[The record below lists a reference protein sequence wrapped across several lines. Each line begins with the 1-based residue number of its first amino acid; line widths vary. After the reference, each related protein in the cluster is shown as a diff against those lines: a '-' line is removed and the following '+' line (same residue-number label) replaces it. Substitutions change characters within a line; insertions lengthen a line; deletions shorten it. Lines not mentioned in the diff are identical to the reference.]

1 MSTDTGAG
9 TGTGR
14 GAGTA
19 GGLVTLVA
27 LLRVSGGGRYTS
39 AVVVDALAAGLM
51 RPFLLLY
58 GIGVLHLGAGDAG
71 IALSV
76 GMLAGLGAVPL
87 TGRWI
92 DRGALAAP
100 VAATLLVRVAG
111 TLVLLVAGGPVGYTA
126 AAVLLGIGVQSW
138 PAAHAAVVAALTDD
152 RQRDAA
158 LAAARSLRNAGL
170 GAGALIATVAVA
182 GGTGALRGLALVT
195 VVGYL
200 VAAGLVGSMRVAVGG
215 PSEGGYERGDAAPV
229 GGGAGAEGDMHGG
242 QLRHVTVLS
251 LANLPY
257 AFCYDVLEVALPAL
271 LVTYLHASPSWSAGI
286 FVANTVLVIV
296 TQVPVVLWLARRSR
310 RSVLASS
317 GVVLALSYLGFWA
330 AGALGGGAGAM
341 AVAAVSVL
349 YTAGEILY
357 TGSATA
363 LVLATTPARSRGR
376 ALARWQLST
385 GIGRAAAPAA
395 LTALLTVGPG
405 LLWGVLAGTSLLAAA
420 VVRATR

>member
-1 MSTDTGAG
+1 M
-9 TGTGR
+9 
-14 GAGTA
+14 
-19 GGLVTLVA
+19 
-27 LLRVSGGGRYTS
+27 
-39 AVVVDALAAGLM
+39 DALAAGLM

-71 IALSV
+71 LALSV

-87 TGRWI
+87 TGQWI
-92 DRGALAAP
+92 DRGALAAL

-111 TLVLLVAGGPVGYTA
+111 TLVLLVATGPVGYTA

-170 GAGALIATVAVA
+170 GAGALIATLAVA
-182 GGTGALRGLALVT
+182 GGTGALRVLALVT

-200 VAAGLVGSMRVAVGG
+200 VAAGLVGSMRVGAGG
-215 PSEGGYERGDAAPV
+215 EGE
-229 GGGAGAEGDMHGG
+229 GGGASERRDSSPAGTGIDTEGDPDSSH
-242 QLRHVTVLS
+242 LRHVTVLS

-296 TQVPVVLWLARRSR
+296 TQVPVVVWLARRSR

-317 GVVLALSYLGFWA
+317 GAVLALSYLGFWA
-330 AGALGGGAGAM
+330 AGTLGGGAGAL

-363 LVLATTPARSRGR
+363 LVLATTPARLRGR

-395 LTALLTVGPG
+395 LTALLAVGPG
-405 LLWGVLAGTSLLAAA
+405 VLWSVLAVTTLLAAA
-420 VVRATR
+420 VVRAIR

>member
-1 MSTDTGAG
+1 
-9 TGTGR
+9 
-14 GAGTA
+14 
-19 GGLVTLVA
+19 

-111 TLVLLVAGGPVGYTA
+111 TLVLLAAGGPVGYTA

-182 GGTGALRGLALVT
+182 GGTGALRVLALVT

-200 VAAGLVGSMRVAVGG
+200 VAAVLVGSVRIDTDGPGG
-215 PSEGGYERGDAAPV
+215 SERSGVSPV
-229 GGGAGAEGDMHGG
+229 GGGAGAEGDTRGG
-242 QLRHVTVLS
+242 PLRHVTVLS

>member
-1 MSTDTGAG
+1 M
-9 TGTGR
+9 R
-14 GAGTA
+14 GP
-19 GGLVTLVA
+19 
-27 LLRVSGGGRYTS
+27 SCC
-39 AVVVDALAAGLM
+39 
-51 RPFLLLY
+51 
-58 GIGVLHLGAGDAG
+58 
-71 IALSV
+71 
-76 GMLAGLGAVPL
+76 
-87 TGRWI
+87 WW
-92 DRGALAAP
+92 
-100 VAATLLVRVAG
+100 
-111 TLVLLVAGGPVGYTA
+111 PVGYTV

-182 GGTGALRGLALVT
+182 GGTGALRVLALVT

-200 VAAGLVGSMRVAVGG
+200 VAAVLVGSVRIDTDGPGG
-215 PSEGGYERGDAAPV
+215 SGSERGDVPPV
-229 GGGAGAEGDMHGG
+229 GGGAGTEGDTRGG
-242 QLRHVTVLS
+242 PLRHVTVLS

-376 ALARWQLST
+376 ALARWQVST